1 MSTNETT
8 TRLSAQ
14 ERRELILRKSAEL
27 FAELGYHDAST
38 KKLATASGI
47 TEPVLYQHF
56 SSKKKLFITVVRDFG
71 QLFSKSFKQQT
82 AHSQDS
88 SEVVILHQTLIDYY
102 ELSKKYIEMRNI
114 IFEAMAFR
122 DEDISVAVHQN
133 IQDIATCVYELLETA
148 SAAER
153 LPPGINVEAATW
165 NYVSMILLVHVTLL
179 SDGYYKHNQTTFQ
192 MMADF
197 WLNAVRKR

>member
-1 MSTNETT
+1 MSTSEST

-82 AHSQDS
+82 TISQNS
-88 SEVVILHQTLIDYY
+88 SEVVMLHQTLVDYY
-102 ELSKKYIEMRNI
+102 ELSQKHIEMRNI

-133 IQDIATCVYELLETA
+133 IQDIAVFVYELLETA
-148 SAAER
+148 SKTKR
-153 LPPGINVEAATW
+153 LASGIDVEAATW
-165 NYVSMILLVHVTLL
+165 NYVSMILMVHVSLL
-179 SDGYYKHNQTTFQ
+179 SDGYYGHSQTSFQ
-192 MMADF
+192 RMADF
-197 WLNAVRKR
+197 WLEAVKKR

>member
-1 MSTNETT
+1 MSTSEST

-82 AHSQDS
+82 TISQNS
-88 SEVVILHQTLIDYY
+88 SEIVMLHQTLVDYY
-102 ELSKKYIEMRNI
+102 ELSQKHIEMRNI

-133 IQDIATCVYELLETA
+133 IQDIAVFVYELLETA
-148 SAAER
+148 SKTKR
-153 LPPGINVEAATW
+153 LASGIDVEAATW
-165 NYVSMILLVHVTLL
+165 NYVSMILMVHVSLL
-179 SDGYYKHNQTTFQ
+179 SDGYYGHSQTSFQ
-192 MMADF
+192 RMADF
-197 WLNAVRKR
+197 WLEAVKKR

>member
-102 ELSKKYIEMRNI
+102 ELSTKHIEMRNI

-133 IQDIATCVYELLETA
+133 LQDIAIFVYELLETA
-148 SAAER
+148 NKAKRIA
-153 LPPGINVEAATW
+153 PNIDVEAATW
-165 NYVSMILLVHVTLL
+165 NYMSMILLVHVSLL
-179 SDGYYKHNQTTFQ
+179 SDGYYGHNQTSFQ
-192 MMADF
+192 RMADF
-197 WLNAVRKR
+197 WLNAVKKR